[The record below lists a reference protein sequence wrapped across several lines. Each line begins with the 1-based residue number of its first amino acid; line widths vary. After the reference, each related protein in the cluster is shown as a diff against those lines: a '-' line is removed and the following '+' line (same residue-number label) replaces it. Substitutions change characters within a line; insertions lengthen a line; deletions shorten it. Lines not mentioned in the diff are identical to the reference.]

1 MAPSFNTEIWILS
14 EMNGSGLSNYG
25 WTAINHQQ
33 PSTFPSSA
41 RTEVIPDREY
51 FDKTRNDEAVDA
63 KLPIPRNPRPKIVSS
78 SGRVSKACENCH
90 EQKAKCSGHR
100 PACNRCQD
108 SGAHCYYGDRKGI
121 AMVKWVLLYTIAAPR
136 TFFNP

>member
-1 MAPSFNTEIWILS
+1 
-14 EMNGSGLSNYG
+14 MNGSGLSNYG